1 MITNVDHIG
10 IAVKDLATQQTF
22 YEKKLGLTCSGIE
35 EVPEQKVKVAVFHLG
50 QVRIELLE
58 PTSPDSP
65 IAQYIDKRGEGIHH
79 VGYAVDDL
87 NTELQDLENKQVRL
101 IDHKPRIGA
110 GGHKIAF
117 LHPKATFGV
126 LTELCE
132 HHDSHTEQE
141 EKNGTD

>member
-1 MITNVDHIG
+1 MINNVDHIG
-10 IAVKDLATQQTF
+10 IAVKDLATQQAF
-22 YEKKLGLTCSGIE
+22 YEEKLGLTCSGVE
-35 EVPEQKVKVAVFHLG
+35 EVAEQKVKVAVFQLG

-65 IAQYIDKRGEGIHH
+65 IAKYIEKRGEGIHH

-87 NTELQDLENKQVRL
+87 KAQLQDLENKEVRL
-101 IDHKPRIGA
+101 IDREPRIGA

-117 LHPKATFGV
+117 LHPKATFSV

-132 HHDSHTEQE
+132 HQDSLMESGE
-141 EKNGTD
+141 INGTD